1 MVFLGQMRGLP
12 AIAKAAE
19 VPNAVQ
25 SFGTTWQQSGQPQ
38 FRRLWLARFT
48 RTYPTVTRRSCHRGE
63 ACTRRVQFV
72 LDALF
77 FIAHDLRDI
86 HPCSCL
92 WPGKAQWTQL
102 MARLGNCISNIW
114 HLLAM
119 RLSYNGH
126 KPGLWALYSSKGSRV
141 HGRKPE
147 KRAVKAS
154 FGTPH
159 LCVTL
164 RHVLGIASYSP
175 NGVLEANVWRTR
187 PVH

>member
-1 MVFLGQMRGLP
+1 
-12 AIAKAAE
+12 
-19 VPNAVQ
+19 
-25 SFGTTWQQSGQPQ
+25 
-38 FRRLWLARFT
+38 
-48 RTYPTVTRRSCHRGE
+48 
-63 ACTRRVQFV
+63 
-72 LDALF
+72 
-77 FIAHDLRDI
+77 
-86 HPCSCL
+86 
-92 WPGKAQWTQL
+92 
-102 MARLGNCISNIW
+102 
-114 HLLAM
+114 M

-141 HGRKPE
+141 HGRNPE